1 MKSLNLAVLSL
12 TLALGAAA
20 DEGMW
25 LFNQPPRQILRER
38 YQFDATDAWLDH
50 LQKASVRFNSG
61 GSGSFVSA
69 DGLLISNHHIGADAL
84 QKFSTAEKNL
94 LKTGFYAR
102 TPADEMKCFDLELN
116 VLQSIE
122 DVTVR
127 VNAAVTNAADPA
139 AAFAARRKVIADI
152 EKESLDSTG
161 LRSDVVTLWEG
172 GAYHLYRYKRYTD
185 VRLVFAPGQQIAFF
199 GGDPDNFEFPRYDLD
214 ICLFRAYENGQPAQ
228 IKDYLRFSPT
238 GARDGDLVFVS
249 GHPGGTSR
257 MLTMAELENLRDHT
271 LPWRLRILNRQEVLL
286 SAWSGRT
293 VENARRARGLLFGVQ
308 NSRKALEGR
317 LAGLLDPELMEPKA
331 QAEEDR
337 MVLWRSLTRMAM
349 IMGRDDPTFSK
360 ESLAA
365 VTNIDQATK
374 ALAAQAVRYS
384 LLEGGQGFNCDS
396 FRIARVLF
404 RASDER
410 PKPNGER
417 LREYSDSGKVSLE
430 LSLLSEKPIYTD
442 VEILTLSDSL
452 TFLAGELGVD
462 DPLVKQILAGKSP
475 RDRAVE
481 LINTTKV
488 RDLAFRKKLYE
499 GGADAVAAARDPMIE
514 LARLIDPPARALRKV
529 AEEQGEIVEEA
540 HAAIARARNAMSTN
554 SGYPDATFTL
564 RLAFGTVKGYEEDG
578 KPVSPITT
586 MAGLYQRA
594 DEMNRRPPF
603 DLPSIWEERK
613 SKLDMSAP
621 LNFVSTCDIIGGNS
635 GSPVVNRAGEFVGI
649 IFDGNLESLPWDY
662 AFSDKQGRA
671 TSVASAA
678 ILESLNKVYD
688 AQPLAAG
695 RDDFN
700 STTGIY
706 RFQGTS

>member
-1 MKSLNLAVLSL
+1 MKSLNIVFLSL
-12 TLALGAAA
+12 ALALPAAA

-25 LFNQPPRQILRER
+25 LFNQPPRQILRDR

-50 LQKASVRFNSG
+50 LQKSSVRFNSG

-69 DGLLISNHHIGADAL
+69 DGLLISNHHVGADAL

-102 TPADEMKCFDLELN
+102 TPADEIKCFDLELN

-122 DVTVR
+122 DVTAR

-139 AAFAARRKVIADI
+139 ASFLARRKVIAAI
-152 EKESLDSTG
+152 EKESLDATG

-185 VRLVFAPGQQIAFF
+185 VRLVFAPEQQIAFF

-228 IKDYLRFSPT
+228 IKDYLRFSPS
-238 GARDGDLVFVS
+238 GPRDGELVFVS

-257 MLTMAELENLRDHT
+257 MLTMAELEHLRDHS
-271 LPWRLRILNRQEVLL
+271 LPYRLHILNRQEVLL

-293 VENARRARGLLFGVQ
+293 VENARRVRGLLFGVQ
-308 NSRKALEGR
+308 NSRKAFDGR
-317 LAGLLDPELMEPKA
+317 LAGLLDPDLMIPKYKEEVDFRNRLVMVIDRSHMA
-331 QAEEDR
+331 NENEWADYALGAYNNIAE
-337 MVLWRSLTRMAM
+337 
-349 IMGRDDPTFSK
+349 
-360 ESLAA
+360 
-365 VTNIDQATK
+365 ATK
-374 ALAAQAVRYS
+374 VFAAQALRYS
-384 LLEGGQGFNCDS
+384 LLEGAQAFNCDS
-396 FRIARVLF
+396 FRIARILM
-404 RASDER
+404 RAGDER

-430 LSLLSEKPIYTD
+430 LALFSEKPIYTD
-442 VEILTLSDSL
+442 VELLTLSDSL
-452 TFLAGELGVD
+452 TFLAGELGDD

-475 RDRAVE
+475 RDRAVQ

-488 RDLAFRKKLYE
+488 RDVPFRKKLYE
-499 GGADAVAAARDPMIE
+499 GGAAAVTAAADPMIE
-514 LARLIDPPARALRKV
+514 LARLADSPARALRKV
-529 AEEQGEIVEEA
+529 AEEQGEIEEQA
-540 HAAIARARNAMSTN
+540 HAAIARARNAISGSN
-554 SGYPDATFTL
+554 SYPDATFTL
-564 RLAFGTVKGYEEDG
+564 RLAFGTVKSYEEDG
-578 KPVSPITT
+578 KSVPAITT
-586 MAGLYQRA
+586 MTGLYQRA
-594 DEMNRRPPF
+594 TEMQNRPPF
-603 DLPSIWEERK
+603 DLPQSWVQGK
-613 SKLDMSAP
+613 SKIAMTTP

-678 ILESLNKVYD
+678 ILQALINIYD
-688 AQPLAAG
+688 AQPVATELATG
-695 RDDFN
+695 R
-700 STTGIY
+700 
-706 RFQGTS
+706 RLR